1 MKGNIKWILPYFFP
15 VKGLVIFTAL
25 LLVIG
30 SLSSFVT
37 IGLQQTIIDTII
49 IDGNYDLLTKTLIYM
64 GIAFVVGPVVFTFGP
79 HLIHLSVAKVT
90 EDASKDFIQ
99 YMYNIPSEKLQTERT
114 GKYVHNIVFDS
125 EQIAVLIGNDVPRI
139 INEVLAVFILLFIIG
154 INSPVILLF
163 SLASVVIYI
172 FLGHYFSKRVKKATK
187 DVQRTKSDLII
198 HMEEGVAS
206 TREVIAYHRMKWE
219 KAIYDRVFQ
228 SYFHAVMKEGKVVN
242 AQLIGSEPIR
252 WGITIFILAYGG
264 YLVLQGQ
271 MSLGVFIIIYQFS
284 NQLLGQFQA
293 LFTLALGLSEKMAC
307 VERVRNVIDAPPWND
322 GADDLQEDVSSLQL
336 ENIQFNYGQAS
347 HNNVLDNFNLS
358 LPIGKKVALVGS
370 SGAGKSTVAQL
381 LIRAFEPA
389 YGALLVNGRP
399 LSEVKRKDWSDRVAV
414 VFQDPYLY
422 PDTIRNNILMGSQA
436 DDVQIFEACKVAQ
449 IHDYILSLPD
459 QYDTVIG
466 ERGITLSGGQRQ
478 RIAIARAL
486 IRDPEILILDEA
498 TSSLDVITEKKL
510 QQKIDTFRK
519 GKTTI
524 IIAHRLSTIQNADYI
539 YVLDEGQVVEAGT
552 HTELMKNMS
561 TYQSLVLLEDTM

>member
-486 IRDPEILILDEA
+486 IRDPEI
-498 TSSLDVITEKKL
+498 
-510 QQKIDTFRK
+510 
-519 GKTTI
+519 
-524 IIAHRLSTIQNADYI
+524 
-539 YVLDEGQVVEAGT
+539 
-552 HTELMKNMS
+552 
-561 TYQSLVLLEDTM
+561 